1 MDTQAALQFI
11 CKLLSKENITF
22 ALSVFGSIGTLWTII
37 QSRKNLDFKLHY
49 FGYSKERKLALAYI
63 QFVNKSRIPISI
75 TDVCLKI
82 DRVVYPCKK
91 IPSIAGTVL
100 HKCFGTQSVDNFYS
114 VQLPIFLSA
123 LGGTS
128 CYLVF
133 DIPQE
138 YDTPLSTPV
147 KITVSSN
154 RGRTLEVELQPD
166 QVYFDKQ

>member
-1 MDTQAALQFI
+1 MQFI
-11 CKLLSKENITF
+11 CKLLSKENTTF
-22 ALSVFGSIGTLWTII
+22 ALSVFGSIGTLWAII

-75 TDVCLKI
+75 TDVSLKI
-82 DRVVYPCKK
+82 GGILYPCKK
-91 IPSIAGTVL
+91 IPAIADTVL
-100 HKCFGTQSVDNFYS
+100 HRCFGTQSLDNIYS
-114 VQLPIFLSA
+114 IQFPISLSS

-128 CYLVF
+128 GYLIF

-138 YDTPLSTPV
+138 YDTPLPTPV
-147 KITVSSN
+147 KIAVSSN